1 MLKKLFQCCY
11 CFIMVDEEDKPKQKI
26 TWPRERFDRGVK
38 YESKDYD
45 TGIAY
50 YNSEIR

>member
-11 CFIMVDEEDKPKQKI
+11 CFINQKEDKPKPKI

-38 YESKDYD
+38 YESKHYD